1 MRYLRPVRID
11 ENKDEVPN
19 DNDEENLRQRGFLD
33 PTSRAAIR
41 RAIKTHEKLGNH
53 KRVAELEG
61 QLEKAEEALKT
72 PLAPAATAPQ
82 RYPRLAGFGPAG
94 LRTARLQ
101 PRKESFIP
109 LTLPNLMEINIVKGS
124 DGKPVVAS
132 GKGTRLKKIAQPT
145 EAALKR
151 RRAGTQHARSER
163 VLKRLQASDRRTA
176 LIKRGRGEEATQ
188 VPSPPVSTD
197 AIGGNRPGGDA
208 GTGEATRRGIASRG
222 HTR

>member
-1 MRYLRPVRID
+1 MRYLKPVRID
-11 ENKDEVPN
+11 ENDAE
-19 DNDEENLRQRGFLD
+19 DSARLRQRGFLD
-33 PTSRAAIR
+33 TTGPKAIGK
-41 RAIKTHEKLGNH
+41 AVNIQMKLGNT
-53 KRVAELEG
+53 KRVE
-61 QLEKAEEALKT
+61 QLKRQGRTAKEALRK
-72 PLAPAATAPQ
+72 PLARASTAGA
-82 RYPRLAGFGPAG
+82 RYTLK
-94 LRTARLQ
+94 
-101 PRKESFIP
+101 KESFIP

-151 RRAGTQHARSER
+151 RRAGTQHAGSER

-176 LIKRGRGEEATQ
+176 LIKRGRRKEATQ